1 MLARALL
8 AIAAVLAPSFAS
20 LSPAP
25 AAARD
30 LTIVER
36 GATMAEATQRVL
48 VAPFTAATGIAITQ
62 QSWEGDTNT
71 LAATLKAAGNSWD
84 LIQVN
89 GDELL
94 NGCGSGQFEKL
105 DWSQIG
111 GKEHFLPQAA
121 SDCGVGVTVL
131 NLTLAWDRDKFAGTP
146 TWADFWDVAKY
157 PAKRGLRRDVV
168 GNLEIAL
175 MADGVAP
182 QDVYKVLSTN
192 DGVDRAFRKLDQLK
206 PYIVWWK
213 TEAEAG
219 KILGSGDVL
228 MTSAPSDEIVRDV
241 RATHR
246 NFGIQ
251 WSDSLYDVLSWA
263 VIKGSPNLRDA
274 TQFLY
279 FAGTPAIQGRLVEL
293 FGLGGLA
300 KGANEGLPPN
310 LLGVSP
316 TSPANL
322 KAGLQID
329 ATFWHDNLP
338 KLHARFETWLGH

>member
-1 MLARALL
+1 MLARRLL
-8 AIAAVLAPSFAS
+8 AAMALIAMSQT
-20 LSPAP
+20 

-30 LTIVER
+30 LTVVSR
-36 GATMAEATQRVL
+36 GPAMAAAMQAVF
-48 VAPFTAATGIAITQ
+48 VAPFTAASGIQATQ
-62 QSWEGDTNT
+62 QTWDGDADA
-71 LAATLKAAGNSWD
+71 LAAAVKQPSAWD
-84 LIQVN
+84 IVQVN
-89 GDELL
+89 GNELST
-94 NGCGSGQFEKL
+94 GCAGGWFEKL

-111 GKEHFLPQAA
+111 GKDHYLPQAV
-121 SDCGVGVTVL
+121 SDCGVGGTVA
-131 NLTLAWDRDKFAGTP
+131 NLVLAWDRDKFQGNP
-146 TWADFWDVAKY
+146 TWADFWDVAKL

-182 QDVYKVLSTN
+182 QDVYKTLATN
-192 DGVDRAFRKLDQLK
+192 EGVDRAFRKLDQLK

-228 MTSAPSDEIVRDV
+228 MTSAPSGEIVRDIQ
-241 RATHR
+241 ATRR

-251 WSDSLYDVLSWA
+251 WSDSLYELLSWA
-263 VIKGSPNLRDA
+263 IVKGSPNLRDA

-279 FAGTPAIQGRLVEL
+279 FAGTPAIEGRLVER

-300 KGANEGLPPN
+300 KGANDGLPPAQ
-310 LLGVSP
+310 LAVSP

-322 KAGLQID
+322 KSGLQID
-329 ATFWHDNLP
+329 ATFWHDNLA
-338 KLHARFETWLGH
+338 KLRQRFEAWLAH

>member
-1 MLARALL
+1 MLARTLL
-8 AIAAVLAPSFAS
+8 AIAAVLALSCAS
-20 LSPAP
+20 LSPS

-36 GATMAEATQRVL
+36 GATMAEATQRVFA
-48 VAPFTAATGIAITQ
+48 APFNAATGIAIAQ
-62 QSWEGDTNT
+62 PSWEGGENALT
-71 LAATLKAAGNSWD
+71 AALKAASTGWD
-84 LIQVN
+84 LIQVD

-94 NGCGSGQFEKL
+94 IGCAGGQFEKL

-111 GKEHFLPQAA
+111 GKEHYLPQAV
-121 SDCGVGVTVL
+121 SDCGVGFTVT
-131 NLTLAWDRDKFAGTP
+131 NLTLAWDRDKFPGTP
-146 TWADFWDVAKY
+146 TWADFWDVAKF
-157 PAKRGLRRDVV
+157 PAKRGLQRDVV

-182 QDVYKVLSTN
+182 TDVYKLLATN

-206 PYIVWWK
+206 PYIVWWR

-228 MTSAPSDEIVRDV
+228 MTSAPSDQIVRDMH
-241 RATHR
+241 ATHR

-251 WSDSLYDVLSWA
+251 WNDSLYDVLSLA

-279 FAGTPAIQGRLVEL
+279 FAGTPAIEGRLVEL

-300 KGANEGLPPN
+300 KGANDGLPPS
-310 LLGVSP
+310 LLAVSP

-322 KAGLQID
+322 KSGLQID
-329 ATFWHDNLP
+329 AGFWHDNLA
-338 KLHARFETWLGH
+338 KLRPRFEAWLGH

>member
-1 MLARALL
+1 MLARTLL

-20 LSPAP
+20 LAPPAM
-25 AAARD
+25 ARD
-30 LTIVER
+30 LTVVER
-36 GATMAEATQRVL
+36 GTTMAQATQKVL
-48 VAPFTAATGIAITQ
+48 VAPFIAATGIAVSQ
-62 QSWEGDTNT
+62 QSWEGDADK
-71 LAATLKAAGNSWD
+71 LAAALKGAGTSWD

-89 GDELL
+89 GAELL
-94 NGCGSGQFEKL
+94 IGCAGGQFEKL
-105 DWSQIG
+105 DWSQVG
-111 GKEHFLPQAA
+111 GKDHYLPQAV
-121 SDCGVGVTVL
+121 SDCGVGLTVT
-131 NLTLAWDRDKFAGTP
+131 NLTLSWDRDKFPGTP
-146 TWADFWDVAKY
+146 TWADFWDVAKF

-182 QDVYKVLSTN
+182 TDVYKVLGTN

-206 PYIVWWK
+206 PYIVWWR

-228 MTSAPSDEIVRDV
+228 MTSAPSDQIVRDIQ
-241 RATHR
+241 ATHR

-263 VIKGSPNLRDA
+263 MIKGSPNLRHA

-279 FAGTPAIQGRLVEL
+279 FAGTPAIEGRLVEL

-300 KGANEGLPPN
+300 KGANDGLPPN
-310 LLGVSP
+310 LLAVSP

-322 KAGLQID
+322 KSGLQID
-329 ATFWHDNLP
+329 AGFWHDNLA
-338 KLHARFETWLGH
+338 KLRPRFEAWLGH

>member
-1 MLARALL
+1 MPARTLL
-8 AIAAVLAPSFAS
+8 AIAAVLAPSLAS
-20 LSPAP
+20 LSPP
-25 AAARD
+25 AMARD
-30 LTIVER
+30 LTIVAR
-36 GATMAEATQRVL
+36 GETMASATQRVL
-48 VAPFTAATGIAITQ
+48 VTPFTTATGIAVSP
-62 QSWEGDTNT
+62 QSWDGGADA
-71 LAATLKAAGNSWD
+71 LAAALKAAGTNWD
-84 LIQVN
+84 LIQVS

-94 NGCGSGQFEKL
+94 IGCTGGQFEKL

-111 GKEHFLPQAA
+111 GKDHYLPQAV
-121 SDCGVGVTVL
+121 SDCGVGFTVT
-131 NLTLAWDRDKFAGTP
+131 NLTLAWDRDKFPGTP
-146 TWADFWDVAKY
+146 SWADFWDVAKF
-157 PAKRGLRRDVV
+157 PAKRGLRRGVV

-182 QDVYKVLSTN
+182 ADVYKVLATN

-206 PYIVWWK
+206 PYIVWWR

-228 MTSAPSDEIVRDV
+228 MTSAPSDQIVRAV
-241 RATHR
+241 QATHR

-251 WSDSLYDVLSWA
+251 WTNSLYDVLSWA

-279 FAGTPAIQGRLVEL
+279 FAGTSAIESRLVEQ

-300 KGANEGLPPN
+300 KGANDGLPPN
-310 LLGVSP
+310 LLAVSP

-322 KAGLQID
+322 KSGLQID
-329 ATFWHDNLP
+329 AGFWHDNLA
-338 KLHARFETWLGH
+338 KLRPRFEAWLGH

>member
-1 MLARALL
+1 MLARTL
-8 AIAAVLAPSFAS
+8 IAAVAVVALGYAGM
-20 LSPAP
+20 SPGL

-30 LTIVER
+30 LTVVAR
-36 GATMAEATQRVL
+36 GAAQATAVQSVF
-48 VAPFTAATGIAITQ
+48 VAPFTAVTGIQAVTQ
-62 QSWEGDTNT
+62 NWDGDADA
-71 LAATLKAAGNSWD
+71 LAAGLKQPSAWD
-84 LIQVN
+84 VVQVN
-89 GDELL
+89 GGELL
-94 NGCGSGQFEKL
+94 NGCSGGAFEKL

-111 GKEHFLPQAA
+111 GKDHYLPQAV
-121 SDCGVGVTVL
+121 SDCGVGAMVA
-131 NLTLAWDRDKFAGTP
+131 NLVLAWDRDKFPGNP
-146 TWADFWDVAKY
+146 TWVDFWDVAKL

-182 QDVYKVLSTN
+182 ADVYKVLATN

-228 MTSAPSDEIVRDV
+228 MTSAPSAQIVRDTQTT
-241 RATHR
+241 RR

-251 WSDSLYDVLSWA
+251 WGDSLVEVLSWA
-263 VIKGSPNLRDA
+263 VVKGTPNLRDA
-274 TQFLY
+274 MQFLY
-279 FAGTPAIQGRLVEL
+279 FAGTSAIEGRLVESS
-293 FGLGGLA
+293 GLGGLA
-300 KGANEGLPPN
+300 KGANDGLPPN
-310 LLGVSP
+310 LLAVSP

-329 ATFWHDNLP
+329 ATFWHDNMA
-338 KLHARFETWLGH
+338 KLRQRFESWLAH

>member
-1 MLARALL
+1 MPARTLL

-20 LSPAP
+20 LSPP
-25 AAARD
+25 AMARD
-30 LTIVER
+30 LTIAER
-36 GATMAEATQRVL
+36 GATMASATQRVF
-48 VAPFTAATGIAITQ
+48 VTPFTAATGIAVSP
-62 QSWEGDTNT
+62 QSWDGGADQ
-71 LAATLKAAGNSWD
+71 LAAALKAAGTSWD
-84 LIQVN
+84 LVQVN

-94 NGCGSGQFEKL
+94 IGCAGGQFEKL

-111 GKEHFLPQAA
+111 GKDHYLPQAV
-121 SDCGVGVTVL
+121 SDCGVGFTVT
-131 NLTLAWDRDKFAGTP
+131 NLTLAWDRDKFPGTP
-146 TWADFWDVAKY
+146 TWADFWDVAKF
-157 PAKRGLRRDVV
+157 PAKRGLRRGVV

-182 QDVYKVLSTN
+182 ADVYKVLATN

-206 PYIVWWK
+206 PYIVWWR
-213 TEAEAG
+213 TEADAG

-228 MTSAPSDEIVRDV
+228 MTSAPSDQIVRDMQ
-241 RATHR
+241 ATHR

-251 WSDSLYDVLSWA
+251 WSDGLYDVLSWA

-279 FAGTPAIQGRLVEL
+279 FAGTPAIESRLVGQ

-300 KGANEGLPPN
+300 KGANDGLPPN
-310 LLGVSP
+310 LLAVSP

-322 KAGLQID
+322 KSGLQID
-329 ATFWHDNLP
+329 AAFWHDNLA
-338 KLHARFETWLGH
+338 KLRPRFEAWLGH